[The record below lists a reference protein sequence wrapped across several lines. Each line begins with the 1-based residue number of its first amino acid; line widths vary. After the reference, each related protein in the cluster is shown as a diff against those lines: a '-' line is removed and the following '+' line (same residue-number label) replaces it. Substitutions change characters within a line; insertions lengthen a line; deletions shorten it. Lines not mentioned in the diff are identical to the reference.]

1 MEEVIINTV
10 MQMLLKKDEELEE
23 MRKEVEENEALKG
36 LKYVELP

>member
-1 MEEVIINTV
+1 
-10 MQMLLKKDEELEE
+10 MLFKKDEELEE